1 MFRPTVAVLEFAGH
15 GGRPCIDQRSGTLEE
30 KYVHD
35 VEVATA
41 LLRERGATVLWAGI
55 PSGVG
60 QLWARWWTSE
70 IFATTAAR
78 WGEPAYYS
86 DLSAQSVF
94 DTATGTFTT
103 HLPCLANE
111 TAFHGC
117 VGGQIQVRSL
127 QQHFCPD
134 DGFPCQ
140 LYASAPSGSARRPG
154 RSSSRCSNPLF
165 GHEYRVSPV
174 LSTKRVSASPT
185 LPPMRRLVVLAIVAA
200 GLAVGACAPTKG
212 VPRPDVVLWGDS
224 FGEQVAPYLPYDE
237 RVFGGLNPCL
247 VVENVT
253 TRPAPPVAVL
263 LFVGSNLPPHEP
275 EPHCDYQ
282 WAVDTITSS
291 LQSRGS
297 RVLWIAAL
305 CNPHRPESAGILNAI
320 YPNPVY
326 GPTYSIGGCDPAF
339 REPDGHLNEV
349 GKQRVANEIMQAV
362 G

>member
-1 MFRPTVAVLEFAGH
+1 VFRPTVAVLEFAGH

-117 VGGQIQVRSL
+117 VGGQIQVRVAAAL
-127 QQHFCPD
+127 LPRRRLPVPALRERAFR
-134 DGFPCQ
+134 F
-140 LYASAPSGSARRPG
+140 GSTTG
-154 RSSSRCSNPLF
+154 
-165 GHEYRVSPV
+165 EIV
-174 LSTKRVSASPT
+174 LS
-185 LPPMRRLVVLAIVAA
+185 
-200 GLAVGACAPTKG
+200 
-212 VPRPDVVLWGDS
+212 
-224 FGEQVAPYLPYDE
+224 
-237 RVFGGLNPCL
+237 
-247 VVENVT
+247 
-253 TRPAPPVAVL
+253 L
-263 LFVGSNLPPHEP
+263 L
-275 EPHCDYQ
+275 
-282 WAVDTITSS
+282 
-291 LQSRGS
+291 
-297 RVLWIAAL
+297 
-305 CNPHRPESAGILNAI
+305 
-320 YPNPVY
+320 
-326 GPTYSIGGCDPAF
+326 
-339 REPDGHLNEV
+339 
-349 GKQRVANEIMQAV
+349 
-362 G
+362 